1 MVMNKIFSRTLETTL
16 KKVSIIV
23 SAVIGIIVAS
33 IIISVGKNNQIT
45 NVYHVLLENNLSLQ
59 HLLVFFVIDGF
70 LLMTLTISNASGL
83 IASEVHEGTFK
94 LLAAKPNSRSQ
105 ILLGKILGTI
115 AGLVILL
122 LVALLSYYS
131 MIVIAHG
138 IDGNVIKEM
147 ISFFPMYFMYGIFV
161 ILFFTGVSTFLSSM
175 FKRKLTA
182 MLPLLVIVI
191 VMLGFFPIQRFMSAI
206 RGGTTI
212 TVIKYIDLNYHF
224 ALIFKF
230 FVEMVETIKPDEIFA
245 YLMNLFSVRTL
256 DPDVTRIEWGG
267 KILLAN
273 DSLSALPIILF
284 YGVVAVASYISSF
297 AIVKKKDI

>member
-1 MVMNKIFSRTLETTL
+1 MNKIFSRTLETTL

-115 AGLVILL
+115 VGLVILL
-122 LVALLSYYS
+122 LIALLSYYS

-161 ILFFTGVSTFLSSM
+161 ILFFTGVSTFLSSV

-212 TVIKYIDLNYHF
+212 TVIKHIDLNYHF

-284 YGVVAVASYISSF
+284 YGVIAVASYISSF